1 MELFYY
7 SSDRRL
13 TALIFAES
21 EDRASELFGELLI
34 MSGVPSANFWSR
46 PMGID
51 DVVGDA
57 RKHLEVALARGE
69 EGFGEYEPLQGWEI
83 IPLAQRIQRLLD
95 EPG

>member
-1 MELFYY
+1 MELYY
-7 SSDRRL
+7 FSSDRRL

-21 EDRASELFGELLI
+21 EERASELFGEILI
-34 MSGVPSANFWSR
+34 MSRVPSANFWSR
-46 PMGID
+46 PMGVD

-57 RKHLEVALARGE
+57 RKHLEDALARGQ
-69 EGFGEYEPLQGWEI
+69 EGFGEYRSNVGWEI